1 MAPAHDDHAV
11 NVRDWLRG
19 PVVAVPTPFHDD
31 HSLDLD
37 GLRAN
42 LEVIVERGI
51 RRGDG
56 VLLVAGAAGEFPA
69 LSREERIAVMRAAVA
84 AASGTPVATSI
95 QHTDWRETVELA
107 RAADGEGV
115 EIAQLGVPYYYNA
128 TADDL
133 VRLVET
139 VGAASPI
146 PLMIYST
153 WWEGGLDMDAA
164 LLRRL
169 AELPNV
175 EALKWSAPTYD
186 RFTEGVDAVADR
198 LVVIDNQAMHVWGH
212 VLGATGFVTHISN
225 FWPEY
230 PLEIWRAL
238 ERRDYA
244 TVPAMLARFKW
255 GWSRW
260 AGAVQAETGGEG
272 PFIKAAMR
280 EVGLAAGPPRPPSAE
295 PSADRIAELR
305 ALLGDARVPRPPAA

>member
-1 MAPAHDDHAV
+1 MS
-11 NVRDWLRG
+11 VRDWLRG

-31 HSLDLD
+31 FSLDLD

-42 LEVIVERGI
+42 LGVIVERGV
-51 RRGDG
+51 RRGEG

-69 LSREERIAVMRAAVA
+69 LSREERVAVMRASVA
-84 AASGTPVATSI
+84 AADGTPVAASI
-95 QHTDWRETVELA
+95 QHTDWRETIELA
-107 RAADGEGV
+107 RAAEAEGV

-133 VRLVET
+133 VRLVEA
-139 VGAASPI
+139 VGAASSI

-153 WWEGGLDMDAA
+153 WWEGGLDMDAG
-164 LLRRL
+164 LVRRL

-186 RFTEGVDAVADR
+186 RFTDGVVAGAER
-198 LVVIDNQAMHVWGH
+198 LVVIDNQAMHAWGH
-212 VLGATGFVTHISN
+212 LLGANGFVTHVGN

-230 PLEIWRAL
+230 ALEIWRTL
-238 ERRDYA
+238 ERRDY
-244 TVPAMLARFKW
+244 PALPALLERFKS

-280 EVGLAAGPPRPPSAE
+280 EAGLAAGPPRPPSAE

-305 ALLGDARVPRPPAA
+305 ALFAGSGVPVQPAA